1 MEIQHPNAAPLS
13 PEEEEL
19 LSAVRERFDARM
31 ASGGLSGDDV
41 RHLQDFLRGHPHSS
55 AAVIGAIAEEA
66 RRRFPGQSLI
76 NFDWS

>member
-13 PEEEEL
+13 AEEEAL
-19 LSAVRERFDARM
+19 LQEVRARFDARM

-41 RHLQDFLRGHPHSS
+41 RHLQTFLQGHAHAS

-66 RRRFPGQSLI
+66 RQRFPGQSLV